1 MSDTLMPCPFCGGEA
16 QWISGGEKCWWSE
29 CLSCCA
35 QSDAKATKAD
45 AIAAWSRR
53 AEPATP
59 DRERLEAAIATARR
73 WVLPSGG
80 STDWIKTLADF
91 AEASFTADQWQTI
104 ESAPKDA
111 KPVLLAVEHR
121 DGTRLVGEAYWS
133 HHDDGAWWWA
143 NENWGDYNSEPIHM
157 RFTILAWRPLPA
169 PPEAK

>member
-45 AIAAWSRR
+45 AIAAWNRR

-91 AEASFTADQWQTI
+91 AEASFTAEQWQTI
-104 ESAPKDA
+104 ESAPPKVD
-111 KPVLLAVEHR
+111 LLLYFPERLGRNRLHAMYQIGRPEVYPHR
-121 DGTRLVGEAYWS
+121 PPT
-133 HHDDGAWWWA
+133 H
-143 NENWGDYNSEPIHM
+143 
-157 RFTILAWRPLPA
+157 WRPLPA